1 MGADQFD
8 EFEPKERSHKLSF
21 FNWWFFSIF
30 FGTLFSNTFLV
41 YIQDKVS
48 WTVGYALPTLG
59 LAVLVL
65 VFLLRSSFY
74 RHKLPSG
81 SPITRILQVLVA
93 AGRKWKVHVL
103 DDPKELHELNM
114 EDYASNGRN
123 RIDHSSA
130 LSFLDKA
137 AIKTGQTSSW
147 MLCTVTQVEETK
159 QMIKMIPILITTII
173 PSTLIVQASTLFIK
187 QGTTLNRRMGPH
199 FEIPPA
205 SLTSFITIFMLLSI
219 VPYDRLFVP
228 AIRRYTKNPRGI
240 TMLQR
245 LGIGI
250 KNLLV
255 C

>member
-41 YIQDKVS
+41 YIQDK
-48 WTVGYALPTLG
+48 
-59 LAVLVL
+59 
-65 VFLLRSSFY
+65 
-74 RHKLPSG
+74 
-81 SPITRILQVLVA
+81 VLVA